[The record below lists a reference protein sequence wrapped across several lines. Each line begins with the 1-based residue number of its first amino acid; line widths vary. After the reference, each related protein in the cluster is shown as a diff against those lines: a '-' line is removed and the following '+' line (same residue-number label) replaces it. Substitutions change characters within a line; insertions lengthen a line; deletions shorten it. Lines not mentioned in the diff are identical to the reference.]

1 MNKREM
7 MSGVFCAVI
16 AAAVALPALAQA
28 PAQKQYAA
36 EDIAKAKPSGTI
48 TLDQEQINLIF
59 GGSSGKGVLT
69 FKGKTYPFT
78 MKGGSAGAS
87 IGFTKV
93 HAAGDVYFLNKIED
107 FTGKYSSAGAGAAA
121 VKGVG
126 TASYQNDKNVYLK
139 LKQQT
144 SGAELVLGI
153 GVFDVQFVK

>member
-1 MNKREM
+1 MMNKRDM
-7 MSGVFCAVI
+7 ISGVFCAVI

-28 PAQKQYAA
+28 PKQYTAA
-36 EDIAKAKPSGTI
+36 ELAKAKPSGTI

-69 FKGKTYPFT
+69 LKGKTYPFT

-107 FTGKYSSAGAGAAA
+107 FTGKYSSGGAGAAA
-121 VKGVG
+121 GKGVG
-126 TASYQNDKNVYLK
+126 TASYQNDKGVYLK
-139 LKQQT
+139 LTQKT

>member
-16 AAAVALPALAQA
+16 AAAVALPALAQG
-28 PAQKQYAA
+28 QKPYSA

>member
-1 MNKREM
+1 MMNKREM
-7 MSGVFCAVI
+7 ISGVFCAVM

-28 PAQKQYAA
+28 PKQYSA

-93 HAAGDVYFLNKIED
+93 HAAGDIYFLNKIED

-126 TASYQNDKNVYLK
+126 TASYQNDKGVYMK

-144 SGAELVLGI
+144 SGAELVLG
-153 GVFDVQFVK
+153 VSLFDVQFVK

>member
-7 MSGVFCAVI
+7 MSGVFCAVM
-16 AAAVALPALAQA
+16 AAAVALPALAQT
-28 PAQKQYAA
+28 PKQYSA
-36 EDIAKAKPSGTI
+36 EDIAKAKPSGTV

-87 IGFTKV
+87 IGFTKT
-93 HAAGDVYFLNKIED
+93 HGAGDVYFLNKIED

-126 TASYQNDKNVYLK
+126 TASYQNDKGVYLK

>member
-1 MNKREM
+1 MNKRQM
-7 MSGVFCAVI
+7 ISGVFCAVI

-28 PAQKQYAA
+28 PASKQYSA

-78 MKGGSAGAS
+78 MKGGSAGVS
-87 IGFTKV
+87 VGWTKV
-93 HAAGDVYFLNKIED
+93 HAVGDVYFLNKIED
-107 FTGKYSSAGAGAAA
+107 FTGAYSSAGAGAAA

-126 TASYQNDKNVYLK
+126 TASYQNDKGVYLK
-139 LKQQT
+139 LKQKT

-153 GVFDVQFVK
+153 GVFDVQLVK